1 MNDQA
6 EFEIAR
12 GERANQLLSDPLLVE
27 AFEIVEQELTSQW
40 QNSPVRDAEGREK
53 LFLTLRCLQKARAHL
68 TSVLETGVMAKA
80 TLVQRAGQTLSS
92 YFSR

>member
-6 EFEIAR
+6 EYEIAR
-12 GERANQLLSDPLLVE
+12 GERAHQLLSDPLLVE
-27 AFEIVEQELTSQW
+27 AFETVEKELHDQW

-53 LFLTLRCLQKARAHL
+53 LFLTLKCLQKSRAHL

-80 TLVQRAGQTLSS
+80 TLAQRAGQTLSD
-92 YFSR
+92 YFNR

>member
-1 MNDQA
+1 MNDKT

-12 GERANQLLSDPLLVE
+12 GERANQLLTDPLLVE
-27 AFEIVEQELTSQW
+27 AFGIVEQELTNQW

-53 LFLTLRCLQKARAHL
+53 LFLTLKCLQKARAHL

-80 TLVQRAGQTLSS
+80 TLAQRAGQTLSS
-92 YFSR
+92 YFNR